1 MFNDNTLEKF
11 FAHKEMQSIP
21 VGLQSAI
28 VNIVEEILQ
37 NIMEENPYAALSE
50 LFVSTADK

>member
-1 MFNDNTLEKF
+1 MFNDDTLEKF

-21 VGLQSAI
+21 VGLQSTI
-28 VNIVEEILQ
+28 VNVVEEILQ

-50 LFVSTADK
+50 LFISTAN

>member
-1 MFNDNTLEKF
+1 MFNDDTLEKF

-21 VGLQSAI
+21 VGLQSTI

-37 NIMEENPYAALSE
+37 SIMEENQYVTVAE
-50 LFVSTADK
+50 LFVSTTNE